1 MDASCAPAPVAPHRH
16 RVTLDGPE
24 RVLAC
29 EAGQD
34 VLNAAMRAGMSWLP
48 VGCRGGGCGVCRVAV
63 RSGTYETGKM
73 SKRLVTSDDP
83 AVVLALAC
91 KLYPRSDLELERAP
105 IQHSPAYAVRSGDP
119 HVDR

>member
-1 MDASCAPAPVAPHRH
+1 MDASCASVSVPPQKH
-16 RVTLDGPE
+16 RVTVDGAE
-24 RVLAC
+24 RELGC
-29 EAGQD
+29 EPGQD
-34 VLNAAMRAGMSWLP
+34 VLNAAIKAGVSWLP

-63 RSGTYETGKM
+63 RSGSYEAGKM
-73 SKRLVTSDDP
+73 SKRLIASDDP

-105 IQHSPAYAVRSGDP
+105 IHRSPAYAVLSGDS

>member
-1 MDASCAPAPVAPHRH
+1 MDASCASVSTAPHKH
-16 RVTLDGPE
+16 RVTLDGAE
-24 RVLAC
+24 RVLGC

-34 VLNAAMRAGMSWLP
+34 VLNAAMKAGVSWLP
-48 VGCRGGGCGVCRVAV
+48 IGCRGGGCGVCRVAV
-63 RSGTYETGKM
+63 RSGMYETGKM

-105 IQHSPAYAVRSGDP
+105 ISSSPAYAVRSGDL